1 MDKSLHAVSI
11 DPATV
16 PLVQTALGITLTQ
29 MLHHSICLHCIPA
42 KQCHSLASRCQAYP
56 ARQEHSQTSSCDV
69 FCVPLQAL
77 KMLADYQQTTR
88 RPMQSTMQSTRS
100 GVLSQRIVAFKS
112 DKASP
117 NPSGVSHGVEGLAI
131 PSIGPFVSGSDG
143 NLQEA
148 STIGTC
154 YSHAYCHCML
164 FCSTG

>member
-1 MDKSLHAVSI
+1 MSI
-11 DPATV
+11 DTATV
-16 PLVQTALGITLTQ
+16 PCCRQRMASPVILT
-29 MLHHSICLHCIPA
+29 LHHSICLHCILA
-42 KQCHSLASRCQAYP
+42 NSCHSLASRCPAYHARRQQPNRQAVTRS
-56 ARQEHSQTSSCDV
+56 ACL
-69 FCVPLQAL
+69 LQAL

-112 DKASP
+112 DKTSP

-148 STIGTC
+148 STIGI
-154 YSHAYCHCML
+154 
-164 FCSTG
+164 

>member
-1 MDKSLHAVSI
+1 MCDGLRCWTLKILFVDKSSCPASI
-11 DPATV
+11 DTATNI
-16 PLVQTALGITLTQ
+16 LVQTARGITLIQTS
-29 MLHHSICLHCIPA
+29 HHSIRLHCTLA
-42 KQCHSLASRCQAYP
+42 KSCHSIAACCPAYR
-56 ARQEHSQTSSCDV
+56 ARQQQSRRQDLTG
-69 FCVPLQAL
+69 CVSLQAL

-112 DKASP
+112 NKASP

-148 STIGTC
+148 STVGT
-154 YSHAYCHCML
+154 
-164 FCSTG
+164 